1 MDAVAG
7 TSNASVISDTTSTEV
22 INRPK
27 QPLPPFS
34 IPVIDMDDK
43 LKGHGNF
50 RSWKQRIERDI
61 VALGRSDFLQYPLG
75 GEKCTF
81 SNEEKR
87 MYDAQVRQYLEATI
101 QNAPRQLISNES
113 TAADAFHK
121 LENMFGKNDVQKMVD
136 LLDNFG
142 KIVLH
147 PKMNPMTFVTKFE
160 DAVQQFR
167 ELGVP
172 LDQKIIVAYF
182 LHKVRHVRP
191 FMGFYTTIA
200 TLPEETRPYEFVRN
214 AFLDVASS
222 SYSLEMENR
231 NKMERNTGEPPKKK
245 ERFSASSTKIFPK
258 NKSIFPY
265 TNEQVEK
272 MKKMTP
278 EEKRSSRCTKCGLL
292 FHKAAECKNDGRF
305 CFFCH
310 RKGHDKKDCK
320 KLQTLKSK
328 S

>member
-75 GEKCTF
+75 GVKCTF

-147 PKMNPMTFVTKFE
+147 
-160 DAVQQFR
+160 R
-167 ELGVP
+167 L
-172 LDQKIIVAYF
+172 
-182 LHKVRHVRP
+182 
-191 FMGFYTTIA
+191 
-200 TLPEETRPYEFVRN
+200 
-214 AFLDVASS
+214 
-222 SYSLEMENR
+222 
-231 NKMERNTGEPPKKK
+231 
-245 ERFSASSTKIFPK
+245 
-258 NKSIFPY
+258 
-265 TNEQVEK
+265 
-272 MKKMTP
+272 
-278 EEKRSSRCTKCGLL
+278 
-292 FHKAAECKNDGRF
+292 
-305 CFFCH
+305 
-310 RKGHDKKDCK
+310 
-320 KLQTLKSK
+320 
-328 S
+328 